1 MSDSGVVKHHG
12 SILNDSHSLAFILI
26 MELYLFSYSSV
37 RHIQLWTEILFLGS
51 FLAHFSSN
59 GCHQDALFCH
69 CDLFLFCAVNCFGFH
84 MWEITFHIYQRGFFR
99 WFIERLLFISNTEFG
114 KCEVI
119 VLSKKKKKIFFFLC
133 LFQAEMPQL
142 PQDLKGE
149 TFSHVFGTNTSS
161 LELFLMNRKIKGPC
175 WLEVKNP
182 RKETFT
188 FRMLSKLL
196 IDVVFRR

>member
-119 VLSKKKKKIFFFLC
+119 VLSKKKKRFFF
-133 LFQAEMPQL
+133 FFAFFR
-142 PQDLKGE
+142 LKCH
-149 TFSHVFGTNTSS
+149 S
-161 LELFLMNRKIKGPC
+161 FLRI
-175 WLEVKNP
+175 
-182 RKETFT
+182 
-188 FRMLSKLL
+188 
-196 IDVVFRR
+196 

>member
-1 MSDSGVVKHHG
+1 
-12 SILNDSHSLAFILI
+12 

-84 MWEITFHIYQRGFFR
+84 IYQRGFFR
-99 WFIERLLFISNTEFG
+99 WFIERLLFISNTAFG

-175 WLEVKNP
+175 WLEVRNP

>member
-1 MSDSGVVKHHG
+1 MLEKGNLRNVWQWCCKAPWKHFEWFSLPCFHSSNGVVL
-12 SILNDSHSLAFILI
+12 IWLFISKACT
-26 MELYLFSYSSV
+26 EGFGQKSS
-37 RHIQLWTEILFLGS
+37 FGS

-69 CDLFLFCAVNCFGFH
+69 CDLFCFIFLILWFICGKLHF
-84 MWEITFHIYQRGFFR
+84 IYIRGFW

-119 VLSKKKKKIFFFLC
+119 VLRKKKIFFFLC

-175 WLEVKNP
+175 WLEVKNLV
-182 RKETFT
+182 R
-188 FRMLSKLL
+188 RHLLSECS
-196 IDVVFRR
+196 VNC